1 MAHDLSGL
9 EFTVRKTD
17 ALSDGEWEK
26 VRGLFETSYR
36 QANLAYLE
44 RSLEKLHYVARA
56 HHGGGL
62 AGFALG
68 ETRVMD
74 LPRLPAQVV
83 SLAGICCIVPEFRRY
98 GLWGELMRVTL
109 GAGEVPEAPRR
120 LVCGRMA
127 HPAAMRIM
135 TGHPTV
141 VPKPGARPTRWQQE
155 VGQAVAEAYAVHAF
169 DPETFVCIGDGEPIG
184 YPNIEIEVEPIEWEI
199 FKPVNRD
206 RGDSLLGI
214 IWGPDAPPGW

>member
-1 MAHDLSGL
+1 MARDLSEL
-9 EFTVRKTD
+9 DFTVRKTD

-26 VRGLFETSYR
+26 VRGLFEASYR

-56 HHGGGL
+56 HDGGGL

-141 VPKPGARPTRWQQE
+141 VPKPDARPTRWQQE
-155 VGQAVAEAYAVHAF
+155 VGQVVAEAYAVHGF
-169 DPETFVCIGDGEPIG
+169 DPETFVCIGDGQPIG

-199 FKPVNRD
+199 FKPVDRD